1 MKKWLLHQ
9 IISQKEDSRRYV
21 PRRRLTRRII
31 RTLHQEHALEHH
43 HLQTI
48 FATGHWPNKMNNHT
62 LDSIT
67 YQNLLIS
74 RIRYYEQHLK
84 IDFMLL
90 RQHTLSE
97 SRQLRDLPSS
107 LELQKKIR
115 FPVELKESNI
125 RKGTINEKIILTE
138 GKNSSFFL
146 NSNNHTDLF

>member
-1 MKKWLLHQ
+1 
-9 IISQKEDSRRYV
+9 
-21 PRRRLTRRII
+21 
-31 RTLHQEHALEHH
+31 
-43 HLQTI
+43 
-48 FATGHWPNKMNNHT
+48 MNNHT

-138 GKNSSFFL
+138 GNNSSFFL